1 MSYYDIMGIPF
12 GAGSKYE
19 KTVFRPPFINHRGC
33 EHAFAP
39 KKELKV
45 FSIPKHSITSK
56 ASVFPKNKIRN

>member
-1 MSYYDIMGIPF
+1 MQYSAMLANLCPIMSTELDKDWLPTEVASMPL
-12 GAGSKYE
+12 
-19 KTVFRPPFINHRGC
+19 HQ
-33 EHAFAP
+33 